1 MNQLCCCLVT
11 QSCLTLCHARNCSLP
26 GSSVHGILQAR
37 ILEWV
42 VISFSKESS
51 QPRDQTGISCIGR
64 WILYCW
70 ATREGSPV
78 NSYMYTYVPSLLGL
92 PRTPSPNPTLPSR
105 ATQSCKLRC
114 LCFMQVP
121 ISYLFCTCGVY
132 MSILISQ
139 FVQPSPSPTGSTC
152 QWAIT
157 SQKSGWSAL
166 ENLQT
171 INAGRDAERREL
183 FCTVGGKVNWHSHYG
198 DQDGHSLTV

>member
-1 MNQLCCCLVT
+1 MNCI
-11 QSCLTLCHARNCSLP
+11 LP
-26 GSSVHGILQAR
+26 GSSAHGILQAR
-37 ILEWV
+37 TLEWV

-51 QPRDQTGISCIGR
+51 QPRDQTSISCIGR
-64 WILYCW
+64 WILYW

-92 PRTPSPNPTLPSR
+92 PPTCPPTQPSR
-105 ATQSCKLRC
+105 ASQSCKLRC
-114 LCFMQVP
+114 LCSLQVP
-121 ISYLFCTCGVY
+121 ISYLFCTCSVY
-132 MSILISQ
+132 MSILIPQ
-139 FVQPSPSPTGSTC
+139 FVQPSPSHTGSTC

-157 SQKSGWSAL
+157 SQKSEWSAL

-183 FCTVGGKVNWHSHYG
+183 FCTVDGKVNWHSLYG